1 MWADP
6 EAGQVKIA
14 SHVYLPGN
22 GQERRQMTRRHRNCP
37 PSSAALS
44 GTVPI
49 HRLGISSS
57 QVIEVCCVTALLPS
71 SVQVGSAAR
80 VRGLW
85 SSVGERVVLR
95 AA

>member
-1 MWADP
+1 
-6 EAGQVKIA
+6 
-14 SHVYLPGN
+14 
-22 GQERRQMTRRHRNCP
+22 MTRRRRNCP

-44 GTVPI
+44 GTVPR

-57 QVIEVCCVTALLPS
+57 QVIEVCCVTVLLP